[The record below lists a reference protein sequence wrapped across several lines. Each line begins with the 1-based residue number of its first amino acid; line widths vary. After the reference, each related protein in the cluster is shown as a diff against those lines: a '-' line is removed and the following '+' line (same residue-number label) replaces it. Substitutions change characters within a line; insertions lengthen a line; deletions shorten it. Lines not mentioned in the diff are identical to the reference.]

1 MKRGQRAGN
10 RFDVF
15 MNVAAGNDT
24 RAIPSNEE
32 IRRRNLEEFKKD
44 AAAEEKANAE
54 AAAIAERTA
63 KEKELGITDVMNAV
77 RATEAQKAE
86 RIARVYN
93 RDFDILASHAE
104 DRGENAIDPFH
115 QLVLQD
121 TPSDRSPEDVEK
133 AADAF
138 FAVLEDQG
146 TILSDDDKRRVLVYV
161 GLHGVGLAD
170 QGVYVDPCVSGTW
183 HGALTRL
190 TEMGAIKPKRQS
202 RTEPKPLEITDS
214 SDTTHDRMVVS
225 REVER
230 LVVGSNG
237 WFDNWVASLA
247 TGFNFYPTEEQLANA
262 ARWLEHRSANLFSA
276 DTYNDCRKSLV
287 RQNIWPEKSP
297 SGTYLLTADERIAE
311 LCERYSMSDPIQRK
325 QFFVERNKILF
336 NT

>member
-1 MKRGQRAGN
+1 MKSTRGNRAGN

-15 MNVAAGNDT
+15 QAIANGQDT
-24 RAIPSNEE
+24 SSIPSNEE
-32 IRRRNLEEFKKD
+32 IRKRNLEEFKKD
-44 AAAEEKANAE
+44 AAAELKARE
-54 AAAIAERTA
+54 DAAALAERTA
-63 KEKELGITDVMNAV
+63 KEKELGIADVMNAV

-86 RIARVYN
+86 RIARVYS
-93 RDFDILASHAE
+93 RDFDILASHAA
-104 DRGENAIDPFH
+104 DRGEHAIDPFH

-121 TPSDRSPEDVEK
+121 TPSDRSSEDVEK
-133 AADAF
+133 ASDAF
-138 FAVLEDQG
+138 FAILEDEG
-146 TILSDDDKRRVLVYV
+146 TILSEDDKRRVLVYV
-161 GLHGVGLAD
+161 GLNGVGLSD
-170 QGVYVDPCVSGTW
+170 QGVYVDPCASGTW
-183 HGALTRL
+183 RGALARL

-214 SDTTHDRMVVS
+214 SDAAHDRMVVS

-287 RQNIWPEKSP
+287 RQNIWPSH
-297 SGTYLLTADERIAE
+297 LLTKDEQVEILVE
-311 LCERYSMSDPIQRK
+311 KYNTNDPKQREEFRLEK
-325 QFFVERNKILF
+325 NRILF
-336 NT
+336 GT

>member
-1 MKRGQRAGN
+1 MERGKRAGN

-32 IRRRNLEEFKKD
+32 IRRRNLAEYQADLAAEEQTAKD
-44 AAAEEKANAE
+44 AAAL
-54 AAAIAERTA
+54 AERTA
-63 KEKELGITDVMNAV
+63 NEKELGISDTMNAI
-77 RATEAQKAE
+77 RAHDARKAE

-93 RDFDILASHAE
+93 RDFDIFASHAA

-115 QLVLQD
+115 QMVLQD

-138 FAVLEDQG
+138 FAILEDEG
-146 TILSDDDKRRVLVYV
+146 TVLTEDDKRRVLVYV
-161 GLHGVGLAD
+161 GLNGIGLSD
-170 QGVYVDPCVSGTW
+170 QGVYIDPCANGTW
-183 HGALTRL
+183 AGALARL

-214 SDTTHDRMVVS
+214 SDAAHDRMVVS
-225 REVER
+225 REIER

-287 RQNIWPEKSP
+287 RQNIWPSH
-297 SGTYLLTADERIAE
+297 LLTKDEQVEILVE
-311 LCERYSMSDPIQRK
+311 KYNTNDPKQRE
-325 QFFVERNKILF
+325 QFRLEKNRILF
-336 NT
+336 GT

>member
-1 MKRGQRAGN
+1 MKRENRAGN

-15 MNVAAGNDT
+15 QAIANGQDT
-24 RAIPSNEE
+24 SYIPSNAE
-32 IRRRNLEEFKKD
+32 IRKRNLEEFKKD
-44 AAAEEKANAE
+44 AAAELKARE
-54 AAAIAERTA
+54 DAAALAERTA

-86 RIARVYN
+86 RIARVYS
-93 RDFDILASHAE
+93 RDFDILASHAA
-104 DRGENAIDPFH
+104 DRGEHAIDPFY
-115 QLVLQD
+115 QMVVAD
-121 TPSDRSPEDVEK
+121 APCESSPEDVEK
-133 AADAF
+133 ISDAF
-138 FAVLEDQG
+138 FAILEDEG
-146 TILSDDDKRRVLVYV
+146 VTLSEDDKRRILVYV
-161 GLHGVGLAD
+161 GLNGIGLAD
-170 QGVYVDPCVSGTW
+170 KGVFIDPMAQGTW
-183 HGALTRL
+183 RGALARL

-214 SDTTHDRMVVS
+214 SDAAHDRMVVS

-287 RQNIWPEKSP
+287 RQNIWPSH
-297 SGTYLLTADERIAE
+297 LLTKDEQVEILVE
-311 LCERYSMSDPIQRK
+311 KYNTNDPKQRE
-325 QFFVERNKILF
+325 QFRLEKNRILF
-336 NT
+336 GA